1 MTPDYLPFV
10 IAYTV
15 TAFTPGVE
23 AATIVGAVL
32 SGRRRDVL
40 PLGAGLLISKVLFLV
55 IALLGATALAALL
68 GPWFVLLRYAGAAW
82 LLWLAFARVRRAFRA
97 VRPQD
102 ATEESPRRTGGH
114 FVLGAALTLGNPLA
128 LTFYFAV
135 LPSVVPVGADPWD
148 VALVLIL
155 LVVTIMGTVIAT
167 YALLAHV
174 LLNTLSRHARAAD
187 LIAAG
192 LLVVAAVMILLT

>member
-1 MTPDYLPFV
+1 MPDYLPFI
-10 IAYTV
+10 IAYAV

-32 SGRRRDVL
+32 SGRRRDVV
-40 PLGAGLLISKVLFLV
+40 PLGAGLLLSKVLFLI

-82 LLWLAFARVRRAFRA
+82 LLWLAFVRVRRSFRA
-97 VRPQD
+97 APPEL
-102 ATEESPRRTGGH
+102 AAEKKPRRAGGP
-114 FVLGAALTLGNPLA
+114 FLLGAALTLGNPLA
-128 LTFYFAV
+128 LTFYFAI
-135 LPSVVPVGADPWD
+135 LPSVIPVGASPWN
-148 VALVLIL
+148 VAPVLIL

-167 YALLAHV
+167 YALLAHL
-174 LLNTLSRHARAAD
+174 LLNTLRRHARATD

-192 LLVVAAVMILLT
+192 LLVIAALMIVFS

>member
-1 MTPDYLPFV
+1 MPDYLPFV

-32 SGRRRDVL
+32 SGRRRDVV
-40 PLGAGLLISKVLFLV
+40 PLGAGLLISKVLFLI

-82 LLWLAFARVRRAFRA
+82 LLWLAFTRIRRAFRA
-97 VRPQD
+97 VPPEN
-102 ATEESPRRTGGH
+102 ATEEHPRRAGGP
-114 FVLGAALTLGNPLA
+114 FLLGAALTLGNPFA
-128 LTFYFAV
+128 LTFYFAI
-135 LPSVVPVGADPWD
+135 LPSVMPVEANPWD
-148 VALVLIL
+148 VAPVLIV

-174 LLNTLSRHARAAD
+174 LLNTLSRHARAAA

-192 LLVVAAVMILLT
+192 LLVVAAVMIMFA